1 MTDRKCWNRWLFAWI
16 TSIWAI
22 KIDFRTIILDALI
35 CQLVSKF
42 YFQFW
47 STRYFETT
55 ISSGK
60 SVKIGKNGKVSLKCD
75 GICCSWRC
83 SVFGKIGNVR
93 RLDIW
98 WYLMIFGVF
107 EKRWYLG
114 HWFDRDF
121 AIYWNTIGHLIF
133 VLLVIY
139 FGLLS
144 KFDTLS
150 VDDFKLEHWDV
161 NIFSGL
167 VYTYLW

>member
-1 MTDRKCWNRWLFAWI
+1 MTDRKCWNRWLSAWI

-42 YFQFW
+42 YFNSEVLDILKQLYHQENQW
-47 STRYFETT
+47 RLE
-55 ISSGK
+55 
-60 SVKIGKNGKVSLKCD
+60 KNGKVSLKCD

-93 RLDIW
+93 RLDIC

-107 EKRWYLG
+107 EKWCYLG
-114 HWFDRDF
+114 HWLDRDF